1 VVYENAEEVAAMTG
15 QKVREV
21 MTPEVVVVAPDCGF
35 KHIVDILTDFKVSA
49 VPVVEDGTLVGI
61 VSEADLLHKIGF
73 SDDTRPPRHF
83 ERHSLRVGR
92 AKAAGETARAVMS
105 NPVITI
111 DPDASL
117 ATAARLMELHC
128 VKRLPVIDDGHLVG
142 IVARRDLLRRYL
154 RPDEEIKLEI
164 RDDVLRRRM
173 WTDPSEIQVSV
184 TDGHVTLRGCPDRR
198 STTVMAVRLAKEV
211 DGVVAVT
218 DEMSWHFDDLAMT
231 RPPHLF
237 VTDVATW

>member
-1 VVYENAEEVAAMTG
+1 MTG
-15 QKVREV
+15 QKVRDV
-21 MTPEVVVVAPDCGF
+21 MTPEVVVVAPDSGF
-35 KHIVDILTDFKVSA
+35 KHIVDVLTDFKVSA
-49 VPVVEDGTLVGI
+49 VPVVEDGRLVGI

-73 SDDTRPPRHF
+73 SDDARPPRHF

-105 NPVITI
+105 SPVVTI
-111 DPDASL
+111 GPDASL
-117 ATAARLMELHC
+117 ATAARMMEQHG
-128 VKRLPVIDDGHLVG
+128 VKRLPVVADGHLVG

-154 RPDEEIKLEI
+154 RPDAEIKQEI

-173 WTDPSEIQVSV
+173 WIDPTEIQVSV
-184 TDGHVTLRGCPDRR
+184 TDGHVTFGGCPDRR
-198 STTVMAVRLAKEV
+198 STTVLAVRLAKEV

-218 DEMSWHFDDLAMT
+218 DEMRWRFDDLAAT

-237 VTDVATW
+237 VTEPTSW